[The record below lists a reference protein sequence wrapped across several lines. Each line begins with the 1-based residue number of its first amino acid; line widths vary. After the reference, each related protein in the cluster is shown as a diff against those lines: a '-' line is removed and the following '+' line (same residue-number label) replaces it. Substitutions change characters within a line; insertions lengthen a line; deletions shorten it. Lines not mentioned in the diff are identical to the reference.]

1 MYPVL
6 DTTAGFLVPRLI
18 QQRPWLAFSPW
29 SSEPVPSLCQT
40 RRLGPA
46 LVSQSSP
53 PSSIDSG
60 RQQDA
65 VEDSVSDTEGGTA
78 PCPDRDRPR
87 RGVRTN
93 RQPRRDGADPR
104 RVHLPHH
111 CPRHGRGGSTR
122 FRPSRCSPSGR
133 SSLDAPRSVVPFVTH
148 PGDARGNCSG
158 DYSCQNGRAALSR
171 PGCDEI
177 ADDEPD
183 GPVEYRVQA
192 PLHSTL
198 LAFTGKIVR
207 HRMRA
212 VACDCSCQWQIHAL
226 YPISAE

>member
-1 MYPVL
+1 MLSRTACQTQRAVQHPAQIGIALGVVYERTDNLVVTAL
-6 DTTAGFLVPRLI
+6 THGGFISLTTA
-18 QQRPWLAFSPW
+18 LAM
-29 SSEPVPSLCQT
+29 V
-40 RRLGPA
+40 G
-46 LVSQSSP
+46 
-53 PSSIDSG
+53 
-60 RQQDA
+60 
-65 VEDSVSDTEGGTA
+65 
-78 PCPDRDRPR
+78 
-87 RGVRTN
+87 
-93 RQPRRDGADPR
+93 
-104 RVHLPHH
+104 
-111 CPRHGRGGSTR
+111 GGSTG

-183 GPVEYRVQA
+183 CPVEYRVQA